1 VTATAARVGLVCPY
15 SFDVPGG
22 VQNHVRDLAEALRLR
37 GFEVSVLAPGDPDAD
52 HPEGVVT
59 VGSAVPVP
67 ANGSVARLAF
77 GPLVGTRVRRWLRT
91 GFDLV
96 HVHEPA
102 APSLSLL
109 TVWAAEVPMV
119 GTFHTS
125 RVRTRALAA
134 GVALVRPALEKLN
147 ARIAVSSAAR
157 ETLVELYGGDPVV
170 IPNGVWVDRFARARS
185 RPEWAGQGTV
195 AFVGRLDEPRKGFAV
210 LAAALPGVVR
220 ARPGVRVLV
229 VGTGDAAAA
238 VDGLPAEVAER
249 VTFLGGVDDTTKAE
263 ALATADVLVAP
274 NTYGESFGIVLVE
287 AMAAGAAV
295 VASDLPAF
303 EAVLRD
309 GRCGRLVP
317 TGDGEGLAEAV
328 VALLDDDAARASL
341 RRRGAEA
348 ARAYD
353 WPAVSAR
360 VEQVYEAVLNA
371 DAGPVAPRS
380 ASRRREYRWSVDR

>member
-1 VTATAARVGLVCPY
+1 MSLRVGLVCPY

-22 VQNHVRDLAEALRLR
+22 VQNHVRDLAEVLRMH
-37 GFEVSVLAPGDPDAD
+37 GHEVSVLAPGDPDAD
-52 HPEGVVT
+52 LPEGVVT

-109 TVWAAEVPMV
+109 TVAAAEVPMV

-125 RVRTRALAA
+125 RARTRALAA
-134 GVALVRPALEKLN
+134 GVALVRPVMERLS

-170 IPNGVWVDRFARARS
+170 IPNGVWVERFARHS
-185 RPEWAGQGTV
+185 ERPRTEPGGGTL
-195 AFVGRLDEPRKGFAV
+195 AFVGRLDERRKGFAV
-210 LAAALPGVVR
+210 LAAALPGIVR
-220 ARPGVRVLV
+220 ARPGVRVVV
-229 VGTGDAAAA
+229 VGTGDAGAATEGLDHHVADRVSFLGPVDDAAKAAA
-238 VDGLPAEVAER
+238 
-249 VTFLGGVDDTTKAE
+249 
-263 ALATADVLVAP
+263 LAGADILVAP

-287 AMAAGAAV
+287 AMAAGAVV

-303 EAVLRD
+303 RAVLSD
-309 GRCGRLVP
+309 GRSGRLVP
-317 TGDGEGLAEAV
+317 PDDPAALGAAV
-328 VALLDDDAARASL
+328 VALLHDDAQRAVL
-341 RRRGAEA
+341 RARGAEA
-348 ARAYD
+348 VRAYD

-360 VEQVYEAVLNA
+360 IEQVYQAVLSA
-371 DAGPVAPRS
+371 EAPGPAVPQRA
-380 ASRRREYRWSVDR
+380 ARRHRRAR

>member
-1 VTATAARVGLVCPY
+1 VTCRVGLVCPY

-22 VQNHVRDLAEALRLR
+22 VQNHVLDLAEALRLH
-37 GFEVSVLAPGDPDAD
+37 GFEVSVLAPGDPDGGL
-52 HPEGVVT
+52 PEGVVT

-67 ANGSVARLAF
+67 ANGSVARLAL

-109 TVWAAEVPMV
+109 TVAAAEVPMV

-170 IPNGVWVDRFARARS
+170 IPNGVWVDRFARAPT
-185 RPEWAGQGTV
+185 RPDWAGDGTV

-210 LAAALPGVVR
+210 LAAALPRIVR
-220 ARPGVRVLV
+220 ARPGVRILV
-229 VGTGDAAAA
+229 VGTGSADAAMEG
-238 VDGLPAEVAER
+238 VPAEVADR
-249 VTFLGGVDDTTKAE
+249 VCLLGGVDDATKAE
-263 ALATADVLVAP
+263 VLATADLLVAP

-317 TGDGEGLAEAV
+317 TGDASSLAAAV
-328 VALLDDDAARASL
+328 LALLDDDAARATL
-341 RRRGAEA
+341 RARGAQA

-360 VEQVYEAVLNA
+360 VEQVYGAVL
-371 DAGPVAPRS
+371 DAERPPWARRS
-380 ASRRREYRWSVDR
+380 R

>member
-1 VTATAARVGLVCPY
+1 MTCRVGLVCPY

-22 VQNHVRDLAEALRLR
+22 VQNHVRDLAEALRLH
-37 GFEVSVLAPGDPDAD
+37 GYDVSVLAPGDAD
-52 HPEGVVT
+52 GDLPEGVVT

-67 ANGSVARLAF
+67 ANGSVARLAL

-91 GFDLV
+91 GFDIV

-109 TVWAAEVPMV
+109 AVAAADVPMV

-134 GVALVRPALEKLN
+134 GVALVRPVMEKLN

-157 ETLVELYGGDPVV
+157 DTLVELYGGDPVV
-170 IPNGVWVDRFARARS
+170 IPNGVWVDRFARAPG
-185 RPEWAGQGTV
+185 RPEWRGSGTV
-195 AFVGRLDEPRKGFAV
+195 GFVGRLDEPRKGFGV
-210 LAAALPGVVR
+210 LAAALPDLVG
-220 ARPGVRVLV
+220 ACPGVRVLV
-229 VGTGDAAAA
+229 VGTGDSAAA
-238 VDGLPAEVAER
+238 VEGLPADVVER
-249 VTFLGGVDDTTKAE
+249 VTFLGGVDDTAKAE

-287 AMAAGAAV
+287 AMAAGTSV

-303 EAVLRD
+303 RAVLRD
-309 GRCGRLVP
+309 GRCGRVVP
-317 TGDGEGLAEAV
+317 NGDPGALAAAV
-328 VALLDDDAARASL
+328 AALLADEDARATFQA
-341 RRRGAEA
+341 RGREA

-360 VEQVYEAVLNA
+360 VEQVYGAVLA
-371 DAGPVAPRS
+371 AEPRPL
-380 ASRRREYRWSVDR
+380 AHRRREHRWTADR